1 MIDDKAEQQKVGKS
15 AKEQFAISIDSIRK
29 GLGIDSM
36 EDVEML
42 VNTFF
47 EYSEEQKRIEEE
59 EEAQND
65 DEVASKISQNNNK
78 GKAKD
83 NGLESEEEED
93 EEEDENK
100 LRISHADVVKCLVR
114 FHQKREEK
122 LKN

>member
-1 MIDDKAEQQKVGKS
+1 LIEETPFLIDDKAEQQKVGKS

-42 VNTFF
+42 VSTFY

-59 EEAQND
+59 EKADEN
-65 DEVASKISQNNNK
+65 DEVASKVSQNSRK
-78 GKAKD
+78 GKAKY

-100 LRISHADVVKCLVR
+100 LRI
-114 FHQKREEK
+114 
-122 LKN
+122 